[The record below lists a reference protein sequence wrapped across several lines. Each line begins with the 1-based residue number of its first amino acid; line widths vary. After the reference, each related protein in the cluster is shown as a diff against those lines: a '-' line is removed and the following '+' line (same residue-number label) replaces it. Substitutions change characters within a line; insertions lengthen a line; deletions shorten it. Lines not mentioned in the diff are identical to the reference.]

1 MIWVNLE
8 LIKNFTD
15 TFGLNIVDKFTKI
28 SKIGFSLECFTAE
41 FPSTTLNLPLRV
53 QLGTLLRF

>member
-15 TFGLNIVDKFTKI
+15 TFGLNIVDKFTKK
-28 SKIGFSLECFTAE
+28 SKIGFSLECFMAE
-41 FPSTTLNLPLRV
+41 FPSTILNLPLRV